1 MSVSGNE
8 DANAADK
15 ARQAGEWAA
24 RMAAA
29 DRQWEVQR
37 DQEAA
42 LLPLNKAAL
51 FEALAAAGITTAIIT
66 FDGSGD
72 AGQVEEVAA
81 YAGDDQPQDLPNG
94 PVEYKEIGFGAAEP
108 TTSTV
113 PVRDVMENL
122 AYALLSQTH
131 GGWEDGDGAHGEFTF
146 DVAARSIRLGFHE
159 RYTETNYHEHEF

>member
-24 RMAAA
+24 RVAAA

-37 DQEAA
+37 DREAA

-51 FEALAAAGITTAIIT
+51 FEALAAAGITTAVVT

-72 AGQVEEVAA
+72 EGQVEEVAA
-81 YAGDDQPQDLPNG
+81 YAGPCQ
-94 PVEYKEIGFGAAEP
+94 EFR
-108 TTSTV
+108 
-113 PVRDVMENL
+113 VRGLVVDPFSL
-122 AYALLSQTH
+122 
-131 GGWEDGDGAHGEFTF
+131 
-146 DVAARSIRLGFHE
+146 R
-159 RYTETNYHEHEF
+159 